1 MVETSDKITSSAA
14 SDYFNNN
21 VKPLFQANAL
31 KEIANQKY
39 LAFFGASGESTEM
52 YNDIRRWKANGENLI
67 ELKNPGKFPLR
78 LPYGNDDTTTNPNV
92 QAAYGNGQ
100 YVYTENVWWAGGTR

>member
-1 MVETSDKITSSAA
+1 ML
-14 SDYFNNN
+14 
-21 VKPLFQANAL
+21 PLGQGTA
-31 KEIANQKY
+31 Y
-39 LAFFGASGESTEM
+39 GESIEM
-52 YNDIRRWKANGENLI
+52 YNDIRRWKANGENLV

-92 QAAYGNGQ
+92 QAAYGDGA